1 MLLKKVLNSI
11 KSIILKAIRDSIISE
26 KDSVLNKFHMLKQ
39 GIRKEIISKL
49 NDFEIK
55 IPIEGAVIESLVK
68 VLKVL
73 VNSLK
78 SKCKKSIVLNM
89 EKRKNPTS

>member
-55 IPIEGAVIESLVK
+55 ILIEDAVIESLVK
-68 VLKVL
+68 VLNVL

-78 SKCKKSIVLNM
+78 SKCKKSIVLNV
-89 EKRKNPTS
+89 EKKKNPTS